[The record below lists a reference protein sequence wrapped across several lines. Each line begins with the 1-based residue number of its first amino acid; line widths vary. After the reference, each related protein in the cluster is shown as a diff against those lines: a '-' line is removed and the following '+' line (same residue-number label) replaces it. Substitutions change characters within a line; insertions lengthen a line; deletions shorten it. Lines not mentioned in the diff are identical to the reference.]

1 LRQKKIEAADRVKQI
16 PPYLFAKIDEM
27 KAEARAGGADLIDF
41 GIGDPDLP
49 TPPHVIEALREAAGR
64 TEHHRYPPYA
74 GTARCREA
82 LARFYADRFG
92 VALDPGSEVLALIGS
107 KDGISHLPLAI
118 VNPGDLALVP
128 DPAYPV
134 YATTTRFVGGDVFR
148 FRLDPA
154 RQFQPDLE
162 AIPADLAEKAK
173 LIYIN
178 YPNNP
183 TGGVASVDDLQRIL
197 SFAEE
202 HDLLVVS
209 DLAYS
214 EIYLEEPRP
223 PSFLELARAKERCL
237 EFYSLSKT
245 YNMTGWRIGFAVG
258 NPDLVAALGKIKTN
272 MDSGVFGAVQEAAI
286 AAMSGDQA
294 CVKQMCDVY
303 RERRDLLVASLRELG
318 LTVAPQRATFYL
330 FIPVPAG
337 TTSIDFAAR
346 LLKEAGLVVTPGNGF
361 GEHGEG
367 FVRFSLS
374 VDSAR
379 IEEAVERIK
388 KLRL

>member
-1 LRQKKIEAADRVKQI
+1 MRPTKIEAADRVKQI

-27 KAEARAGGADLIDF
+27 KAEARAAGADLIDF

-49 TPPHVIEALREAAGR
+49 TPPHVIEALREAAGH

-92 VALDPGSEVLALIGS
+92 VSLDPGSEVLALIGS

-148 FRLDPA
+148 FRLDPE

-162 AIPADLAEKAK
+162 AIPADLADRAK

-183 TGGVASVDDLQRIL
+183 TGGVASIDDLQQIL
-197 SFAEE
+197 SFAEK

-223 PSFLELARAKERCL
+223 PSFLELARARERCL

-318 LTVAPQRATFYL
+318 LRVAPQRATFYL
-330 FIPVPAG
+330 FVPVPAG
-337 TTSIDFAAR
+337 TTSIEFATR

-374 VDSAR
+374 VDSGR
-379 IEEAVERIK
+379 IKEAVERIK
-388 KLRL
+388 KLQL